1 VSGRD
6 DDERW
11 RSIVDNYGE
20 RARLD
25 DDGSVAPPYVE
36 EPEQLEQPTPF
47 QEHDHV
53 PEPDPDMEEREAASE
68 AEDRFVPPPPAPLP
82 RTSPLRLAAWTGVLG
97 APLAMLVLA
106 VLGLGPPTWL
116 VLAICFA
123 FVTGFVYLIS
133 TMGREPRDPW
143 DDGAVV

>member
-1 VSGRD
+1 MSGRE
-6 DDERW
+6 DDELW

-25 DDGSVAPPYVE
+25 DDGPTAPPSVE
-36 EPEQLEQPTPF
+36 EPEQPGPF
-47 QEHDHV
+47 REPDRDV
-53 PEPDPDMEEREAASE
+53 EPEPEEREPAPGT
-68 AEDRFVPPPPAPLP
+68 EDRFVPPPPAPLP
-82 RTSPLRLAAWTGVLG
+82 RTTPVRLAAWTGVLG

-106 VLGLGPPTWL
+106 VVGLRPPTWL
-116 VLAICFA
+116 TLVLCFA
-123 FVTGFVYLIS
+123 FVAGFVYLIS